1 MSPILIMLAFLAAS
15 PSPAAPDPADR
26 TAPDRPPS
34 TMTSSEIKAHNEGL
48 PMTHPYYV
56 KCRKIEEIGS
66 LVKKLRV
73 CNTNAQWRRIVD
85 KGNQDARDTME
96 TLARGWTNPQEPA
109 DQLVTIPRRPQ

>member
-15 PSPAAPDPADR
+15 PAATDPVADR

-66 LVKKLRV
+66 LVKKARV
-73 CNTNAQWRRIVD
+73 CHTNEQWKQLWVQ
-85 KGNQDARDTME
+85 GNQDSRDTMDAMASKAGDCRA
-96 TLARGWTNPQEPA
+96 TGTC
-109 DQLVTIPRRPQ
+109 